1 MRKTIHQQAL
11 IPATPGEVYRVL
23 TDGERFAAATGQ
35 PAHVTDREGDAFSLF
50 GGRVEGRQIELVPDS
65 RVVQAWR
72 FGSAH
77 DSPWED
83 GVFSVVRFTLTA
95 EDGGTRFVLDH
106 DAVPERWHDHLEGGY
121 PTFYQEPL
129 TRYFGG

>member
-50 GGRVEGRQIELVPDS
+50 GGRVEGRQRTAARASSSTTTRCPRDGTTTSKGAIRRSTKS
-65 RVVQAWR
+65 R
-72 FGSAH
+72 
-77 DSPWED
+77 
-83 GVFSVVRFTLTA
+83 
-95 EDGGTRFVLDH
+95 
-106 DAVPERWHDHLEGGY
+106 
-121 PTFYQEPL
+121 
-129 TRYFGG
+129 